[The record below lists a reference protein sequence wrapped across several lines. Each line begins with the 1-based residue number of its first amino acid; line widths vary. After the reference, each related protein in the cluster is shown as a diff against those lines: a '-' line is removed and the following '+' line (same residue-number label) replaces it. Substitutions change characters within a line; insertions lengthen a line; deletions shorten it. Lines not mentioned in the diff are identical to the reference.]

1 MPDLPPINLGPY
13 VLNAP
18 SEAEKGHIRESLDL
32 GSASLLEGRFLD
44 SNRLIF
50 TDPTN
55 DQRTITLDK
64 TLIAGAIAD
73 RLRTAR
79 SVSVTGHVS
88 TVSPSPTFDGTENL
102 FIPVTINPGVIDSD
116 KLANNSVIA
125 DKIKNGE
132 VTPEKLSA
140 GAPTWTSSLINL
152 PRGVELGSN
161 ITANENSYIDFHSS
175 VPLIDYDARIWRRPG
190 VNGALDILNA
200 GNGNINIGGGLSVRS
215 SNLVTSSRQL
225 IGSLEII
232 GNQINTTAND
242 NVEIA
247 LNYENSDSTTN
258 TFLNTTVYDGKHN
271 IAAKFFGETKML
283 QTFGS
288 VRADVDE
295 QSTWSNAGL
304 QSRTPDGR
312 NAMVAFRAGG
322 TGASGA
328 LIKHIRG
335 RDGLEIRNTDDSNYS
350 TLRAS
355 DIAAEGGNMFIS
367 NNAPTL
373 YLLDN
378 NHRSAM
384 VYVNSNKFSVR
395 RGKGTNS
402 GEWEAFNNRWP
413 LEIDLENNN
422 ALFGGDVN
430 AISFTSQSSI
440 RYKERVSPLEYGLNT
455 VKSLHGVSYHWKESG
470 HKDIGLIA
478 EDVQSV
484 VPEVVQVSEN
494 GVEGIDYGKLTAIL
508 IEAIKE
514 LSGRV
519 EELEKQLAQ

>member
-64 TLIAGAIAD
+64 TLLAGAIAD

-175 VPLIDYDARIWRRPG
+175 FPIVDYDARIWRRPG
-190 VNGALDILNA
+190 VNGALDILNV
-200 GNGNINIGGGLSVRS
+200 GNGNINIGGGLSVGS
-215 SNLVTSSRQL
+215 GNLVTSSRQL
-225 IGSLEII
+225 IGAIEIT
-232 GNQINTTAND
+232 GNQINTTAAS

-258 TFLNTTVYDGKHN
+258 TFLNTTVFNGKRDVS
-271 IAAKFFGETKML
+271 ARFFGDTKTLETYGPCRSITNG
-283 QTFGS
+283 QIGWAT
-288 VRADVDE
+288 
-295 QSTWSNAGL
+295 AGL
-304 QSRTPDGR
+304 ESRSTAG
-312 NAMVAFRAGG
+312 NAILALHAAGA
-322 TGASGA
+322 TAT
-328 LIKHIRG
+328 LLRHVRG
-335 RDGLEIRNTDDSNYS
+335 RDGVEIRNHNDTSYS
-350 TLRAS
+350 TLRAA
-355 DIAAEGGNMFIS
+355 DIFSEDGNIFIN

-373 YLLDN
+373 YLQDK

-384 VYVNSNKFSVR
+384 VHVNSNKFSVR

-402 GEWEAFNNRWP
+402 GEWEAINNRWP

-494 GVEGIDYGKLTAIL
+494 GAEGIDYGKLTAIL